1 MDQEPPNSKL
11 SSAVIGTLFPGDSG
25 QPFTNADQEQLSVS
39 QDWQMLGALYEFA
52 ELHGVTKGLP
62 NGYLADL
69 LGRAGAGGEQLGLAF
84 AARRDSEVWRH
95 TTPEPKQEAR
105 RNIAGRAMAEASGLW
120 ALSAGHAAT
129 NVVARVVRIHK
140 GSTRLDKDLNW
151 TGLPVPFDHGRFAN
165 LSLNFATVKHIRRA
179 AATTGESD
187 LAALVEPL
195 SLLARSPAWLALV
208 ARRDIGYHRLRPQS
222 IEGGVPSQSP
232 WVTDESSGTLTL
244 SVSTFSNYVPP
255 ALEDI
260 VDEAV
265 AGYDALSSSM
275 RKIRDRLPAAM
286 RAAGVPLWNE

>member
-1 MDQEPPNSKL
+1 MNQDTPNSKL
-11 SSAVIGTLFPGDSG
+11 SSAVIGSLFPGDSG
-25 QPFTNADQEQLSVS
+25 QPFTDTDQEPVSVP
-39 QDWQMLGALYEFA
+39 QDWQALGALYEFA
-52 ELHGVTKGLP
+52 ELHGVTRGLP

-69 LGRAGAGGEQLGLAF
+69 LGRAAAGGEQLGLAF
-84 AARRDSEVWRH
+84 AARRDSEVWRDI
-95 TTPEPKQEAR
+95 TPEAKQEAR

-120 ALSAGHAAT
+120 ALSAGHAAA

-140 GSTRLDKDLNW
+140 GSTSLDKDLNW
-151 TGLPVPFDHGRFAN
+151 TGLPVPFDSGRLAN
-165 LSLNFATVKHIRRA
+165 LSLNFATVKHIKRA
-179 AATTGESD
+179 AAATGESD
-187 LAALVEPL
+187 LVALIEPL
-195 SLLARSPAWLALV
+195 SILAMSPAWIALV
-208 ARRDIGYHRLRPQS
+208 ARRDVGYHRLRPQS

-232 WVTDESSGTLTL
+232 WVTDDSLGTVTL

-286 RAAGVPLWNE
+286 RAAGVPLWSE